1 MMSAASPTLKPA
13 RLRSRAFGLESRYKL
28 ILGGIIAL
36 IAAILVII
44 QAVNA
49 YSISYN
55 LFSDIAVVNS
65 ANVDAAELALEYL
78 ASTSQA
84 TADYTALTPD
94 NPIFEQALISIFRDF
109 HSYRDQM
116 FILKGNAQTDAERT
130 AFNVADTY
138 TYSRYWRHISNLM
151 AQRSNI
157 ELARKQYLF
166 ADDHLR
172 NQIIPSL
179 ERLEALNFDGMAL
192 TGERAGGIMTVQAVI
207 LAVLVIGLAVGLTAL
222 SFWLRRKVR
231 RYITPG
237 LDIAMI
243 LAWAVALV
251 MLGSLLSLPEQLRVM
266 IDDSYRSVSASSRVL
281 VDANLAN
288 RAESTAVI
296 FPERST
302 DWYAV
307 FDSSMALVELRMCG
321 QPGCMES
328 TFLASGTTD
337 TVDPAVRRAAQ
348 SISAEDSARIGNIVP
363 LVGNVTFR
371 SEAATLEQARL
382 AYLTYR
388 QINQQFRDLIDT
400 GDVQG
405 ALDLNTG
412 EVGTQA
418 FQKFA
423 QAITDERLINRS
435 VFDQVWKQQQASI
448 PTNQGLYGVV
458 AYIIIMLLIAVGVYH
473 RYREL

>member
-1 MMSAASPTLKPA
+1 MSATSPAVMPTGSP
-13 RLRSRAFGLESRYKL
+13 SRRAPLQTRYKL
-28 ILGGIIAL
+28 VIGGVLTLIVAII
-36 IAAILVII
+36 VII

-49 YSISYN
+49 YRISYN
-55 LFSDIAVVNS
+55 LFRDIAVVNS

-94 NPIFEQALISIFRDF
+94 SPIFEQALISIFRDF
-109 HSYRDQM
+109 QRYRDQM
-116 FILKGNAQTDAERT
+116 FILKGNLQTEAERT

-157 ELARKQYLF
+157 DLARKQYLF

-179 ERLEALNFDGMAL
+179 ETLEALNFEGMAQ
-192 TGERAGGIMTVQAVI
+192 TGERAGGVMAVQALT
-207 LAVLVIGLAVGLTAL
+207 LAVVVIGLAVGLTVL

-237 LDIAMI
+237 LDAAMV
-243 LAWAVALV
+243 LTWMVVVL
-251 MLGSLLSLPEQLRVM
+251 MLGNLLSLPEQLRIM
-266 IDDSYRSVSASSRVL
+266 INDSYRSISASARVL

-296 FPERST
+296 FPERAQ
-302 DWYAV
+302 DWYTT
-307 FDSSMALVELRMCG
+307 FDNSMALVELRMCG
-321 QPGCMES
+321 QPGCMDS
-328 TFLASGTTD
+328 TFLVNGTND
-337 TVDPAVRRAAQ
+337 TVDASVARAAKA
-348 SISAEDSARIGNIVP
+348 ISPENAARIGNIVP

-371 SEAATLEQARL
+371 AEAATLERARL
-382 AYLTYR
+382 AYLAYLET
-388 QINQQFRDLIDT
+388 NQQFRSLIDA
-400 GDVQG
+400 GDIAG
-405 ALDLNTG
+405 ALELNTG
-412 EVGTQA
+412 EIGSTA
-418 FQKFA
+418 FDSFVR
-423 QAITDERLINRS
+423 AIDDERIINRA
-435 VFDQVWKQQQASI
+435 VFDQVWSQQQTAI
-448 PTNQGLYGVV
+448 PANQGLYGV
-458 AYIIIMLLIAVGVYH
+458 AAFIIVILLIGVGVYH

>member
-1 MMSAASPTLKPA
+1 MSAASPTLNPVRA
-13 RLRSRAFGLESRYKL
+13 QSRASGLQSRYKL
-28 ILGGIIAL
+28 IVGGVIAL
-36 IAAILVII
+36 IAAVLVII

-49 YSISYN
+49 YRISYN

-65 ANVDAAELALEYL
+65 ANVDAAESALEYL

-116 FILKGNAQTDAERT
+116 FVLKGNVQTDAERT

-157 ELARKQYLF
+157 SLARKQYLF

-179 ERLEALNFDGMAL
+179 ETLEALNFDGMAL

-207 LAVLVIGLAVGLTAL
+207 LGVLVIGLALGLTVL

-231 RYITPG
+231 RYVTPG

-243 LAWAVALV
+243 LAWVVAFL
-251 MLGSLLSLPEQLRVM
+251 MLGNLLSLPEQLRVM

-302 DWYAV
+302 NWYQV
-307 FDSSMALVELRMCG
+307 FDDSMVVVELRICG
-321 QPGCMES
+321 QPKCMES

-337 TVDPAVRRAAQ
+337 TVAPAVIRAAR
-348 SISAEDSARIGNIVP
+348 SISAADSARIGNIVP
-363 LVGNVTFR
+363 LIGNVTFKG
-371 SEAATLEQARL
+371 EAATLEQARL

-388 QINQQFRDLIDT
+388 QIDQQFRNLIDT
-400 GDVQG
+400 NDVAG

-423 QAITDERLINRS
+423 QAITDERLINRA

-448 PTNQGLYGVV
+448 PANQGLYGIVG
-458 AYIIIMLLIAVGVYH
+458 YIIIMLLIMIGVYH

>member
-1 MMSAASPTLKPA
+1 MSAASPTLRPA
-13 RLRSRAFGLESRYKL
+13 RTQSRISGLQSRYKL
-28 ILGGIIAL
+28 VGGGVVL
-36 IAAILVII
+36 LLVAILVII
-44 QAVNA
+44 QAVSA
-49 YSISYN
+49 YQISYN

-94 NPIFEQALISIFRDF
+94 NPIFEQALNSIFRDF
-109 HSYRDQM
+109 HRYRDQM
-116 FILKGNAQTDAERT
+116 FILKGNVQTNAERT

-157 ELARKQYLF
+157 DLARKQYLF

-179 ERLEALNFDGMAL
+179 ETLEALNFDGMAQ
-192 TGERAGGIMTVQAVI
+192 TGERAGGVMTVQALI
-207 LAVLVIGLAVGLTAL
+207 LAMLVIGLAVGLTLL

-231 RYITPG
+231 RYLTPA

-243 LAWAVALV
+243 LSWVVALV
-251 MLGSLLSLPEQLRVM
+251 MLGNLLSLPEQLRVM

-296 FPERST
+296 FPERAS

-307 FDSSMALVELRMCG
+307 FDHSMALVELRICG
-321 QPGCMES
+321 QPQCMET
-328 TFLASGTTD
+328 TFLVLGTTD
-337 TVDPAVRRAAQ
+337 TIDSAVIRAAE
-348 SISAEDSARIGNIVP
+348 SISVENSARIGNIVP
-363 LVGNVTFR
+363 LVANVTFR

-388 QINQQFRDLIDT
+388 QINQQFRNLIDT
-400 GDVQG
+400 NDVQV

-423 QAITDERLINRS
+423 DAITSERLINRA
-435 VFDQVWKQQQASI
+435 VFDQVWNSSKPVSQPIGDCTGSWR
-448 PTNQGLYGVV
+448 TSLSCC
-458 AYIIIMLLIAVGVYH
+458 
-473 RYREL
+473 

>member
-1 MMSAASPTLKPA
+1 MSAASPTLKPA
-13 RLRSRAFGLESRYKL
+13 RVKARAAGLQSRYRL
-28 ILGGIIAL
+28 IGGGIVLL
-36 IAAILVII
+36 IATILVII

-49 YSISYN
+49 YRISYN

-116 FILKGNAQTDAERT
+116 FILKGNVKTDAERT

-179 ERLEALNFDGMAL
+179 EKLEALNFDGMAR
-192 TGERAGGIMTVQAVI
+192 TGEQAGGVMTVQAVI
-207 LAVLVIGLAVGLTAL
+207 LGVLVIGLAIGLTVM

-231 RYITPG
+231 RYVTPG
-237 LDIAMI
+237 IDIAMVLTWVI
-243 LAWAVALV
+243 TLL
-251 MLGSLLSLPEQLRVM
+251 MLGNLLSLPEQLRVM
-266 IDDSYRSVSASSRVL
+266 INDSYRSVSASSRVL

-296 FPERST
+296 FPERAA

-307 FDSSMALVELRMCG
+307 FDNSMALVELRICG
-321 QPGCMES
+321 QPKCMET
-328 TFLASGTTD
+328 TFLASGTSD
-337 TVDPAVRRAAQ
+337 TIDPGVARAART
-348 SISAEDSARIGNIVP
+348 ISAEDSARIGNIIP
-363 LVGNVTFR
+363 LVGNVTFK

-382 AYLTYR
+382 AYLTYH
-388 QINQQFRDLIDT
+388 QINQQFRNLIDT

-423 QAITDERLINRS
+423 QAITDERLINRA
-435 VFDQVWKQQQASI
+435 VFDQVWKQQQTSI
-448 PTNQGLYGVV
+448 PSNQGLYGVV
-458 AYIIIMLLIAVGVYH
+458 AFIVVMLTVVVGVYH